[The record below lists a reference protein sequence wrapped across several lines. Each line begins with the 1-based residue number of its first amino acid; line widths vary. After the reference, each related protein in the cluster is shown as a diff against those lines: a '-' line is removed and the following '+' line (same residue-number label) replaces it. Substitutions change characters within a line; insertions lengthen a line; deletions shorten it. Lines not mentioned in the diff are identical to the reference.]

1 MPTKRI
7 LLLAIAF
14 LLLPAAVRAQLAW
27 DTPLLIAPGE
37 EPGWGMY
44 LAEVH
49 GGGLGVIGT
58 WRSPSWGF
66 GVRGGLAETRDDD
79 LGIFAGLDF
88 SGPLV
93 RETPE
98 FPLDVDYVFGA
109 GLGTGNGVRIS
120 LPAGLIVGYTFPAE
134 GVTFTPYASPRVMLD
149 AFIDRETG
157 VVEDDDSDAQ
167 LAAAVDLG
175 LDIHLQQSFIIR
187 FGATLGDHNGVAI
200 GLVF

>member
-1 MPTKRI
+1 MTKRI
-7 LLLAIAF
+7 VLLAALLLV
-14 LLLPAAVRAQLAW
+14 PCAARAQVAW
-27 DTPLLIAPGE
+27 DTPLLMAPGE
-37 EPGWGMY
+37 APGWGMY

-49 GGGLGVIGT
+49 GGGLGVIGA
-58 WRSPSWGF
+58 WRSPTWNF
-66 GVRGGLAETRDDD
+66 GVRGGLAETGDQ
-79 LGIFAGLDF
+79 LGIFAGIDF

-109 GLGTGNGVRIS
+109 GLGTGNGVRVS

-134 GVTFTPYASPRVMLD
+134 GVTFTPYASPRVILD
-149 AFIDRETG
+149 AFIDRG
-157 VVEDDDSDAQ
+157 VAADEESSQAR

-175 LDIHLQQSFIIR
+175 LDVRLQQNFIIR
-187 FGATLGDHNGVAI
+187 FGATLGDHDGVAI

>member
-1 MPTKRI
+1 MTKRI
-7 LLLAIAF
+7 VLLAALLLV
-14 LLLPAAVRAQLAW
+14 PSAARAQVAW
-27 DTPLLIAPGE
+27 DTPLLMAPGE
-37 EPGWGMY
+37 APGWGMY

-49 GGGLGVIGT
+49 GGSLGVIGT
-58 WRSPSWGF
+58 WRSPTWNF
-66 GVRGGLAETRDDD
+66 GVRGGLAETGDQ
-79 LGIFAGLDF
+79 LGIFAGIDF

-109 GLGTGNGVRIS
+109 GLGTGNGVRVS

-134 GVTFTPYASPRVMLD
+134 GVTFTPYASPRVILD
-149 AFIDRETG
+149 AFIDRG
-157 VVEDDDSDAQ
+157 VAADEESSQAR

-175 LDIHLQQSFIIR
+175 LDVRLQQNFIIR
-187 FGATLGDHNGVAI
+187 FGATLGDHDGVAI